1 MHGLHLERFIKDTN
15 IQSTDLLQELENLAN
30 GEDIHKLP
38 TNLQEVVTKYDLN
51 LEETFNWKIGKTA
64 I

>member
-51 LEETFNWKIGKTA
+51 LEETFN
-64 I
+64 